1 MEEPGSIDYVAEGEA
16 MRIYGFIGCALYVL
30 AFCPILYS
38 LYKRKQ
44 SIVAFLLSMLF
55 GGGICGVYLF
65 VLRLRQYNANFRY
78 EKLEN
83 INENRRNLENEVRE
97 D

>member
-1 MEEPGSIDYVAEGEA
+1 MLGIIWGGISFIWLGYSILTAGNLMEEPGSIDYVAEGEA
-16 MRIYGFIGCALYVL
+16 MRIYDFIGCAFYVL

-44 SIVAFLLSMLF
+44 SIAAFLLSMLF

-65 VLRLRQYNANFRY
+65 VLR
-78 EKLEN
+78 
-83 INENRRNLENEVRE
+83 
-97 D
+97 

>member
-44 SIVAFLLSMLF
+44 SIVEC
-55 GGGICGVYLF
+55 IYL
-65 VLRLRQYNANFRY
+65 YSANANITQTSGMRS
-78 EKLEN
+78 LR
-83 INENRRNLENEVRE
+83 I
-97 D
+97 

>member
-38 LYKRKQ
+38 
-44 SIVAFLLSMLF
+44 IAAFLLSMLF

-65 VLRLRQYNANFRY
+65 VLR
-78 EKLEN
+78 
-83 INENRRNLENEVRE
+83 
-97 D
+97 

>member
-16 MRIYGFIGCALYVL
+16 MRIYCFIGCALYVL

-44 SIVAFLLSMLF
+44 SVAAFLLSMLF
-55 GGGICGVYLF
+55 GGGICAVYLF
-65 VLRLRQYNANFRY
+65 VLR
-78 EKLEN
+78 
-83 INENRRNLENEVRE
+83 
-97 D
+97 

>member
-44 SIVAFLLSMLF
+44 SIAAFLLSMLLE
-55 GGGICGVYLF
+55 GRHLWSVSICTPLTP
-65 VLRLRQYNANFRY
+65 
-78 EKLEN
+78 
-83 INENRRNLENEVRE
+83 I
-97 D
+97 

>member
-16 MRIYGFIGCALYVL
+16 MRIYGFIGCGLYVL

-44 SIVAFLLSMLF
+44 SIAAFLLSMLF

-65 VLRLRQYNANFRY
+65 VLR
-78 EKLEN
+78 
-83 INENRRNLENEVRE
+83 
-97 D
+97 

>member
-44 SIVAFLLSMLF
+44 SIAAFLLSMLF
-55 GGGICGVYLF
+55 GRHLWSVSICTPLTP
-65 VLRLRQYNANFRY
+65 
-78 EKLEN
+78 
-83 INENRRNLENEVRE
+83 I
-97 D
+97 

>member
-16 MRIYGFIGCALYVL
+16 MRIYGFIGCALHVL

-44 SIVAFLLSMLF
+44 SIAAFLLSMLF

-65 VLRLRQYNANFRY
+65 VLR
-78 EKLEN
+78 
-83 INENRRNLENEVRE
+83 
-97 D
+97 

>member
-44 SIVAFLLSMLF
+44 SIAAFFVIYAFWGRHLWSVS
-55 GGGICGVYLF
+55 ICTPL
-65 VLRLRQYNANFRY
+65 AP
-78 EKLEN
+78 
-83 INENRRNLENEVRE
+83 I
-97 D
+97 

>member
-38 LYKRKQ
+38 LYKRK
-44 SIVAFLLSMLF
+44 
-55 GGGICGVYLF
+55 
-65 VLRLRQYNANFRY
+65 
-78 EKLEN
+78 
-83 INENRRNLENEVRE
+83 
-97 D
+97 

>member
-1 MEEPGSIDYVAEGEA
+1 MEEPGSIDYVVEGEA

-30 AFCPILYS
+30 AFCLILYS

-44 SIVAFLLSMLF
+44 SIAAFLLSMLL

-65 VLRLRQYNANFRY
+65 VLR
-78 EKLEN
+78 
-83 INENRRNLENEVRE
+83 
-97 D
+97 

>member
-1 MEEPGSIDYVAEGEA
+1 MLGIIWGGISFIWLGYSILTAGNLMEEPGSIDYVAEGEA

-30 AFCPILYS
+30 AFCTILYS

-44 SIVAFLLSMLF
+44 YIAAFLLSMLF

-65 VLRLRQYNANFRY
+65 VLR
-78 EKLEN
+78 
-83 INENRRNLENEVRE
+83 
-97 D
+97 

>member
-44 SIVAFLLSMLF
+44 SIFSFLLSMLF
-55 GGGICGVYLF
+55 VGVICVVYIF
-65 VLRLRQYNANFRY
+65 V
-78 EKLEN
+78 
-83 INENRRNLENEVRE
+83 II
-97 D
+97 

>member
-44 SIVAFLLSMLF
+44 SIAAFLLSMLLGAAF
-55 GGGICGVYLF
+55 VECIYL
-65 VLRLRQYNANFRY
+65 YSANANIKQTSGMRS
-78 EKLEN
+78 LR
-83 INENRRNLENEVRE
+83 I
-97 D
+97 

>member
-44 SIVAFLLSMLF
+44 SIAAFLLSMLL
-55 GGGICGVYLF
+55 GGRHLWSVSICTPLTP
-65 VLRLRQYNANFRY
+65 
-78 EKLEN
+78 
-83 INENRRNLENEVRE
+83 I
-97 D
+97 

>member
-44 SIVAFLLSMLF
+44 SIAALL

-65 VLRLRQYNANFRY
+65 VLR
-78 EKLEN
+78 
-83 INENRRNLENEVRE
+83 
-97 D
+97 

>member
-1 MEEPGSIDYVAEGEA
+1 MLGIIWGGISFIWLGYSILTAGNLMEEPGSIDYVAEGEA

-30 AFCPILYS
+30 AFCLILYS

-44 SIVAFLLSMLF
+44 SIAAFLLSMLL

-65 VLRLRQYNANFRY
+65 VLR
-78 EKLEN
+78 
-83 INENRRNLENEVRE
+83 
-97 D
+97 

>member
-44 SIVAFLLSMLF
+44 SIVAFLGAAF
-55 GGGICGVYLF
+55 VECIYL
-65 VLRLRQYNANFRY
+65 YSANANITQTSGMRS
-78 EKLEN
+78 LR
-83 INENRRNLENEVRE
+83 I
-97 D
+97 

>member
-30 AFCPILYS
+30 AFCSILYS

-44 SIVAFLLSMLF
+44 SIAAFLLSMLF

-65 VLRLRQYNANFRY
+65 VLR
-78 EKLEN
+78 
-83 INENRRNLENEVRE
+83 
-97 D
+97 

>member
-1 MEEPGSIDYVAEGEA
+1 MLGIIWGGISFIWLGYSILTAGNLMEEPGSIDYVAEGEA

-30 AFCPILYS
+30 AFCLILYS

-44 SIVAFLLSMLF
+44 SIAALLLSMLL

-65 VLRLRQYNANFRY
+65 VLR
-78 EKLEN
+78 
-83 INENRRNLENEVRE
+83 
-97 D
+97 